1 MCARHECIFDGR
13 RTLIVVLL
21 IVFPCIVIG
30 QSDNVESDQS
40 VVRRLLGPYY
50 PENRVRVDARQYP
63 WSAVGRIT
71 LFDTVL
77 RPGGATSCSGI
88 LVGENLVLTAAH
100 CVWSR
105 RDYPEEVFFLA
116 GIQQNKYVAHS
127 NAKNI
132 YIHEAFEGGE
142 PSPKMFSIDWALIE
156 LEMPIGKKTGY
167 VGVAVFDAGVLESM
181 NKELARFKV
190 SGYRGDRLF
199 VQTVDHDCRIDG
211 FAGDG
216 ELILHRCPI
225 TRGDSGGPLLL
236 PIQGELLVV
245 GIDVGLLGLEV
256 EVDGKQRI
264 VGFGVAVPSSRFR
277 GKLKELG
284 VDMGPMKGP
293 SEIVG
298 RLGWNPKAS
307 KGSLAE

>member
-1 MCARHECIFDGR
+1 MPRDSR
-13 RTLIVVLL
+13 RLFFVLL

-50 PENRVRVDARQYP
+50 PIDRVRVDARQYP

-71 LFDTVL
+71 LFDAVL
-77 RPGGATSCSGI
+77 RPGGLTSCSGI

-100 CVWSR
+100 CVWGR

-116 GIQQNKYVAHS
+116 GFQQNRYVAHS

-132 YIHEAFEGGE
+132 YIHEAFESGE
-142 PSPKMFSIDWALIE
+142 LSPKNFSSDWALIE
-156 LEMPIGKKTGY
+156 LEKPIGKEAGY
-167 VGVAVFDAGVLESM
+167 VGVAVFDAQVFESM
-181 NKELARFKV
+181 DKERVRFKV
-190 SGYRGDRLF
+190 SGYRGDRIL
-199 VQTVDHDCRIDG
+199 VQTVDHDCRVDG

-236 PIQGELLVV
+236 PIQGELMVV

-256 EVDGKQRI
+256 EVDGKQRKM
-264 VGFGVAVPSSRFR
+264 GFGVAVPSSRFR

-293 SEIVG
+293 SDIVG
-298 RLGWNPKAS
+298 RFGWDPKAS
-307 KGSLAE
+307 KGSLVE